1 MATGAPGTNG
11 VWQYGEDDSEA
22 TFSELLN
29 LAAGTTDTQ
38 IGLDRARLT
47 VLEAPGR
54 VIQTAS
60 AIKTNHFTTSSSSY
74 TDIPGLSVTI
84 TPSSS
89 SNRIAI
95 FANVNFSSVTTS
107 DCLIRLVRNSTEIA
121 GATDGGTARGFAQYS
136 SAYNLAQTTGSVSF
150 VDLPATTSATTYKIQ
165 ILQVGGAGTATVNR
179 RGSDAS
185 FGATSTIIV
194 QELKY

>member
-47 VLEAPGR
+47 TLEAPGR

-60 AIKTNHFTTSSSSY
+60 VIKTNHFTTSSSSY

-136 SAYNLAQTTGSVSF
+136 SSYNLAQTTGSIAF

-165 ILQVGGAGTATVNR
+165 IFQVGGAGTATVNR
-179 RGSDAS
+179 RGSDAN
-185 FGATSTIIV
+185 FGASSTIIV